1 MFFFLWHTS
10 LLMWQHH
17 FPSKEGRKCKA
28 QQFSFFFCTIDTAV
42 DFWLPKGWEHE
53 SLEISLS
60 VSQVECIQSQVL
72 EELKS
77 LESSENQASFLEDQN
92 GFCRTVSHGDWIM
105 QCISLLDQKYIPGKK
120 KWKNNPPVSAFSFH
134 MHTLFPWKHITKLW
148 KGFQVFSYSSRLG
161 IVPIS
166 ERSILPGSGNEKKI
180 VCSRRSLCLFDLK
193 AIELM
198 LFCVI

>member
-120 KWKNNPPVSAFSFH
+120 NPKKQPTSVCIFIPHAHSISMETYHQALERFPS
-134 MHTLFPWKHITKLW
+134 LFIFKSLGDSSYFREKHFAWLW
-148 KGFQVFSYSSRLG
+148 
-161 IVPIS
+161 
-166 ERSILPGSGNEKKI
+166 
-180 VCSRRSLCLFDLK
+180 
-193 AIELM
+193 
-198 LFCVI
+198 

>member
-28 QQFSFFFCTIDTAV
+28 QQFSLFFCTIDTAA

-72 EELKS
+72 EEFKS

-120 KWKNNPPVSAFSFH
+120 K
-134 MHTLFPWKHITKLW
+134 
-148 KGFQVFSYSSRLG
+148 
-161 IVPIS
+161 
-166 ERSILPGSGNEKKI
+166 NEKTTHQ
-180 VCSRRSLCLFDLK
+180 CLHFRSTCTQYFHGNISPSFGK
-193 AIELM
+193 VSKSFRIQVAWG
-198 LFCVI
+198 